1 MKTVIV
7 MVVTLMML
15 TYEDNYCDGGD
26 TDDSDV

>member
-15 TYEDNYCDGGD
+15 TYEDCDCDGGD